1 MAKVFEGKLLRENC
15 EKWCILVRF
24 GICFDQ
30 MFLEIIPKITV
41 FIEKLM
47 ILPARLLYGV
57 LIKLLEIILKH
68 ATSILMN
75 FGIKNDCV
83 NVELMML

>member
-1 MAKVFEGKLLRENC
+1 
-15 EKWCILVRF
+15 
-24 GICFDQ
+24 
-30 MFLEIIPKITV
+30 
-41 FIEKLM
+41 M

-57 LIKLLEIILKH
+57 LIKLLEKILIH
-68 ATSILMN
+68 ATSILMK

>member
-1 MAKVFEGKLLRENC
+1 
-15 EKWCILVRF
+15 
-24 GICFDQ
+24 
-30 MFLEIIPKITV
+30 
-41 FIEKLM
+41 M

-57 LIKLLEIILKH
+57 LIKLLEKILKH
-68 ATSILMN
+68 ATSILK